1 MEKFSVKKFLFTM
14 SLLAV
19 SFFSYADFT
28 IKQTEKIINCPI
40 VEKIEINNNSIEI
53 DKTVLSKIKKLDDV
67 VCDEVSLNKNVFSLN
82 KKILEKKISIKK
94 FSIVKLFRDQAWL
107 KVNEDIYV
115 AQIGDS
121 IGNVV
126 IRGINFEKKLV
137 ETSQGEIQWIY
148 H

>member
-1 MEKFSVKKFLFTM
+1 MEKFSVKKFLFTI

-28 IKQTEKIINCPI
+28 IKQTEKIKINCPI
-40 VEKIEINNNSIEI
+40 VKKIEINNNSIEI

-67 VCDEVSLNKNVFSLN
+67 VCDEVSLNKNVFSL
-82 KKILEKKISIKK
+82 KKKVLEKKIPIKK

-126 IRGINFEKKLV
+126 IRGIDFEKKLV
-137 ETSQGEIQWIY
+137 
-148 H
+148 